1 MPYLRPRDWR
11 CNELREPS
19 FSYDLSLPTASGIA
33 NNANDANYQYAVI
46 FLGLFY
52 LFNLYLIYKKEYK
65 NI

>member
-11 CNELREPS
+11 CNEC
-19 FSYDLSLPTASGIA
+19 